1 MSVEREANKYHNA
14 NPAGAYGQT
23 EALPVVAVILWTA
36 ARGAAWPGDTAAQ
49 RWRRPVGFGSEAQDD
64 SC

>member
-23 EALPVVAVILWTA
+23 EALPVAAVIL
-36 ARGAAWPGDTAAQ
+36 
-49 RWRRPVGFGSEAQDD
+49 
-64 SC
+64 